1 MSELERWET
10 RFAAP
15 EYWFG
20 KAPNAF
26 LKSHAHLLKRGQTAL
41 AFADGEG
48 RNGVFLAELGLDVL
62 SIDFSPNALAKAKAL
77 ARERAVT
84 LRFERADIFAWNWP
98 PAAFDI
104 IVGIFFQFA
113 PPDLRRAV
121 FADIRKALKP
131 GGLLLIQG
139 YRPEQVDYG
148 TGGPPQRENM
158 YTRKIL
164 QDAFGDFSSL
174 DIVEHDSVVEEG
186 CGHKGISALI
196 DLVARK

>member
-1 MSELERWET
+1 MTELERWET
-10 RFAAP
+10 RFTAP

-48 RNGVFLAELGLDVL
+48 RNGVFLAEQGLDVL
-62 SIDFSPNALAKAKAL
+62 SIDFSPNAIAKAKAL
-77 ARERAVT
+77 AKERGVK
-84 LRFERADIFAWNWP
+84 LRVEQADIFTWSWP
-98 PAAFDI
+98 PAAFDVV
-104 IVGIFFQFA
+104 VGIFFQFA
-113 PPDLRRAV
+113 PPELRGKL
-121 FADIRKALKP
+121 FDNIKKTLKP

-139 YRPEQVDYG
+139 YRPEQVDYK

-158 YTRKIL
+158 YTRKL
-164 QDAFGDFSSL
+164 LKDAFKDFSSL
-174 DIVEHDSVVEEG
+174 DIKEHDSVVEEG
-186 CGHKGISALI
+186 AGHKGMSALI